1 MRNQSFSPSI
11 EKRKKV
17 WKRIVVF
24 VFEVRILVDTE
35 VRIATILGSATVSFF
50 DGAAVGLV

>member
-1 MRNQSFSPSI
+1 MRNQPFSPSI

-24 VFEVRILVDTE
+24 EVIILIDTK
-35 VRIATILGSATVSFF
+35 VRIAPILGSATVSFF